1 MSKNVNE
8 AFEILI
14 DRLKHSETESAA
26 AAAHRRSIEGRLS
39 TDFDLKRMFRSGS
52 FGHGTSLSNISDIDF
67 FAVFP
72 TTKLKKN
79 SSSSLTAIKESLA
92 ARFPNTG
99 VYVDSPAVVVP
110 FANGLQRHEII
121 PADYILSEGG
131 CNVYDIPN
139 RYGAWMRSCPK
150 AHNGWVNEANK
161 EFNGKLKQLIR
172 LVKYWNHEKSVGIRS
187 FYIELRV
194 TEYAKGESSIIYK
207 FDVKGALDHLS
218 RKGLAAMQDPQGI
231 SGYVHPCSEAKKAV
245 ALSKVNT
252 ALTRASKA
260 RESEQDGDVRS
271 AYDWWDKV
279 FGGKFPAYY

>member
-1 MSKNVNE
+1 MSKDVNE

-14 DRLKHSETESAA
+14 VRLKHSETESVA
-26 AAAHRRSIEGRLS
+26 AAAHRRSIEARLS

-72 TTKLKKN
+72 TAKLKKN

-110 FANGLQRHEII
+110 FSNGLQRHEII
-121 PADYILSEGG
+121 PADFILSEGG
-131 CNVYDIPN
+131 CNVYDIPD
-139 RYGAWMRSCPK
+139 RYGAWMRSSPK

-161 EFNGKLKQLIR
+161 EFSGKLKQLIR
-172 LVKYWNHEKSVGIRS
+172 LVKYWNHVKSVGIRS

-207 FDVKGALDHLS
+207 FDVKGALNHLS
-218 RKGLAAMQDPQGI
+218 KKNLAAMQDPKGI
-231 SGYVHPCSEAKKAV
+231 SGYVRPCSEANKAA

-260 RESEQDGDVRS
+260 RELEQDGDVIS
-271 AYDWWDKV
+271 AYYWWDKV
-279 FGGKFPAYY
+279 FDGKFPAYF